1 MSYERLKIKK
11 RYFFIISFF
20 MLVAIF
26 MNGCESNDI
35 RHTENSANIDTG
47 ILRKEVFA
55 LVSSAENSSIDYGKQ
70 YTYIED
76 IGDGR
81 GYTAGIIGFTS
92 GTGDLLQVVKEYI
105 KLKPQNNLLE
115 KYLSALEAVVGT
127 DSHEG
132 LGDAFLTDWQ
142 IASEDSEMIQA
153 QNAILDDLYLNP
165 SIAFANED
173 DLSVLGQYVY
183 YDAMVVHGPG
193 DDEDSFNGIRMKAK
207 ASADTPAMGGN
218 EETYLQAFL
227 DARSVIMKKE
237 EAHSDLSRLNAQRAF
252 LEAGN
257 MTLELPLTWTMYGET
272 FKLDKS
278 SLSNMTE

>member
-1 MSYERLKIKK
+1 MACKKLTIKG
-11 RYFFIISFF
+11 YFFIISCLILATVF
-20 MLVAIF
+20 L
-26 MNGCESNDI
+26 NGFADKDV
-35 RHTENSANIDTG
+35 RHTEASANIGTG

-55 LVSSAENSSIDYGKQ
+55 LVSSAENSSIDYSRQ
-70 YTYIED
+70 YAYIED

-92 GTGDLLQVVKEYI
+92 GTGDLLQVVTEYI
-105 KLKPQNNLLE
+105 KRKPQNNPLK

-132 LGDAFLTDWQ
+132 LGDTFLADWQ
-142 IASEDSEMIQA
+142 TASEDAEMIQA
-153 QNAILDDLYLNP
+153 QNAILDDFYLYP
-165 SIAFANED
+165 SITFANED
-173 DLSVLGQYVY
+173 GLSVLGQYIY

-193 DDEDSFNGIRMKAK
+193 DDEDSFNGIRMTAK

-218 EETYLQAFL
+218 EKTYLQAFL

-237 EAHSDLSRLNAQRAF
+237 EAHSDLSRLNTQQAF

-257 MTLELPLTWTMYGET
+257 ETLELPLRWTMYGEA
-272 FKLDKS
+272 FELDKS
-278 SLSNMTE
+278 SLSSINE

>member
-1 MSYERLKIKK
+1 
-11 RYFFIISFF
+11 

-26 MNGCESNDI
+26 LNGRESTDVG
-35 RHTENSANIDTG
+35 HTENSVNIGTG

-55 LVSSAENSSIDYGKQ
+55 LVSSAENSSVDYSKQ
-70 YTYIED
+70 YAYIED

-81 GYTAGIIGFTS
+81 GYTAGVIGFTS

-132 LGDAFLTDWQ
+132 LGDAFLADWQ
-142 IASEDSEMIQA
+142 IASEDAEMIQA
-153 QNAILDDLYLNP
+153 QNTILDDLYLNP

-173 DLSVLGQYVY
+173 GLSVLGQYIY

-218 EETYLQAFL
+218 EKTYLQAFL

-237 EAHSDLSRLNAQRAF
+237 EAHLDLSRLNTQRAF

-257 MTLELPLTWTMYGET
+257 MTLELPLTWTMYGDT
-272 FKLDKS
+272 FELDKS
-278 SLSNMTE
+278 SLSNMTGSGSIV